1 MEEKKLVESISHTE
15 VKNVL
20 VKHGIE
26 WRNSKM
32 VLGKSRDP
40 EYELKKN
47 RIEELRY
54 NTSPDSILLYQDEKG
69 PIIAAKTY
77 GGPSWCSTQSKIEKA
92 QKVKGI
98 LNTFGVY
105 DYTNDKMYTH
115 CYKNKTSEQFID
127 FIRRVDSRY
136 DSSIKTI
143 FVVLDNVH
151 LYTGQKRQEM
161 Q

>member
-1 MEEKKLVESISHTE
+1 M
-15 VKNVL
+15 
-20 VKHGIE
+20 
-26 WRNSKM
+26 
-32 VLGKSRDP
+32 
-40 EYELKKN
+40 
-47 RIEELRY
+47 
-54 NTSPDSILLYQDEKG
+54 YQDEKG
-69 PIIAAKTY
+69 PIAAKTY

-115 CYKNKTSEQFID
+115 CYKNKTSAQFID
-127 FIRRVDSRY
+127 FIKRVDSRY
-136 DSSIKTI
+136 DSNIKTI
-143 FVVLDNVH
+143 FVVLDNAH